1 MILMPF
7 AASVRL
13 ETSTR
18 GEALTTSARK
28 SGPEDLWGLAER
40 ANGTGPRP
48 ASAGRLS
55 RRTWSCCHTRTPS
68 TSCASAGATRS
79 PAPLIEATDPG
90 DPEPKLSAA
99 GADLRT
105 DLPRYRVYRKR
116 EMAEEPTDGRGLWR
130 DDFVA
135 FLIGCSFSFE
145 EALLA
150 AGVPVRHVEAG
161 TNVPMYRTSAPRTP
175 AGAPSGPPVVSMRP
189 IPARLVPLALTP
201 RPASRRSTAP
211 PFTSAT
217 PGP

>member
-1 MILMPF
+1 MTLMPF

-116 EMAEEPTDGRGLWR
+116 EMVDEPTDVRGLWR

-135 FLIGCSFSFE
+135 FLIGCSFSSE

-150 AGVPVRHVEAG
+150 ACPSATSRRG
-161 TNVPMYRTSAPRTP
+161 RTCPCTGRALRAPQP
-175 AGAPSGPPVVSMRP
+175 GRP
-189 IPARLVPLALTP
+189 QARWSSRCARY
-201 RPASRRSTAP
+201 RPASCRSR
-211 PFTSAT
+211 
-217 PGP
+217 